1 MYNTIYPNYV
11 RPYTG
16 LNNGQIKK
24 KTDDEKNA
32 QSSQQAEN
40 NNPHQVEN
48 NTQQESKGRSLLTN
62 SYYPT
67 GEKVAIDYTKQQIGI
82 EQVLK
87 DFRNTT
93 NAIGAPANVKE
104 EVEQYLKIIENQAQK
119 VAPNPQAIQSNLKN
133 ASKLLDEYIT
143 NTLKK
148 PSKVVENWVDAL
160 FLQQINYKAQQPIQE
175 EIVEEIPQTE
185 ILPTEIVEV
194 TEPSEE
200 AVVITLEPKNENG
213 VYVPSDAMLK
223 RLFVQAKKYGAINEK
238 EKALYAFQTA
248 MDYAK
253 EIGDDQTCAMIHFEE
268 GRIYDNFNDLS
279 DALYNY
285 DKAIKQTKDNN
296 LKARASLSMGKI
308 YDDYIKFE
316 PAVDHYCAAV
326 AYAGEADN
334 LPLQS
339 RVLSN
344 LAQLHSERYDKKN
357 TFMFMNLSDIV
368 ADETKND
375 KIIGAISYRN
385 ADSCERLNETAKAL
399 KYYGKSAQAY
409 ANTDNKEALA
419 KDYKAAADIML
430 KYGNKAKAKSLLSKA
445 FVAVHACGNDRL
457 KQEITNSLYSLS

>member
-24 KTDDEKNA
+24 KADDEKNA

-119 VAPNPQAIQSNLKN
+119 IAPNPQAIQSNLKN

-200 AVVITLEPKNENG
+200 AVVITPTPKMKMGFMYHQMQCLKDYSFKQKNM
-213 VYVPSDAMLK
+213 VQLMKKKKHYMLFK
-223 RLFVQAKKYGAINEK
+223 LLWITQKK
-238 EKALYAFQTA
+238 LV
-248 MDYAK
+248 M
-253 EIGDDQTCAMIHFEE
+253 
-268 GRIYDNFNDLS
+268 
-279 DALYNY
+279 
-285 DKAIKQTKDNN
+285 TK
-296 LKARASLSMGKI
+296 
-308 YDDYIKFE
+308 
-316 PAVDHYCAAV
+316 
-326 AYAGEADN
+326 
-334 LPLQS
+334 
-339 RVLSN
+339 
-344 LAQLHSERYDKKN
+344 LAQ
-357 TFMFMNLSDIV
+357 
-368 ADETKND
+368 
-375 KIIGAISYRN
+375 
-385 ADSCERLNETAKAL
+385 
-399 KYYGKSAQAY
+399 
-409 ANTDNKEALA
+409 
-419 KDYKAAADIML
+419 
-430 KYGNKAKAKSLLSKA
+430 
-445 FVAVHACGNDRL
+445 
-457 KQEITNSLYSLS
+457 

>member
-24 KTDDEKNA
+24 KADDEKSP
-32 QSSQQAEN
+32 QSSQQPEN
-40 NNPHQVEN
+40 NNIQQVEN
-48 NTQQESKGRSLLTN
+48 NTQQASKGRSLLAN
-62 SYYPT
+62 SYYPN

-93 NAIGAPANVKE
+93 NAIGAPANIKE
-104 EVEQYLKIIENQAQK
+104 EVEQYLKIIEGQAQK

-160 FLQQINYKAQQPIQE
+160 LLQQINYKMEQPVVQE
-175 EIVEEIPQTE
+175 EIIVEQLQQEEALENIQVVEEEIP
-185 ILPTEIVEV
+185 
-194 TEPSEE
+194 S
-200 AVVITLEPKNENG
+200 PKQPQMAENG
-213 VYVPSDAMLK
+213 IYVPSDAMLK

-253 EIGDDQTCAMIHFEE
+253 EIGDEPTCAMIHYEE

-285 DKAIKQTKDNN
+285 DKAIKHTTDNN

-316 PAVDHYCAAV
+316 PAVNHYCAAV

-334 LPLQS
+334 LPLQT

-344 LAQLHSERYDKKN
+344 LAQLHSERYDKNN
-357 TFMFMNLSDIV
+357 TVMFMDMSDTI
-368 ADETKND
+368 AEETKND
-375 KIIGAISYRN
+375 KIIGFISYRN
-385 ADSCERLNETAKAL
+385 ADCCERLNEPAKAL
-399 KYYGKSAQAY
+399 KYYGKSAQAFS
-409 ANTDNKEALA
+409 NTDEKETLA

-430 KYGNKAKAKSLLSKA
+430 RYGNKAKAKSLLSKA
-445 FVAVHACGNDRL
+445 FVAVQSCNNDKL
-457 KQEITNSLYSLS
+457 KQQITDSLYSLS